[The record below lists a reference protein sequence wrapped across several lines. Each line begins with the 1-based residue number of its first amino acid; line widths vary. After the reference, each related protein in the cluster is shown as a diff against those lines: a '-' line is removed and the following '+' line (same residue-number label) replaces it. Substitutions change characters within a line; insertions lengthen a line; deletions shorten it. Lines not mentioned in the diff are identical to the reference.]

1 MIRADRK
8 NYFFN
13 DDVVSCMQLNQIIKR
28 EFINDHLSAS
38 NKDEALE
45 EMINTVIAG
54 GLKLDT
60 SSILDILKQ
69 RESLGST
76 GIGDGVAIPHGKTS
90 NLHDIVMAFGRSED
104 GIAYDSLDGKP
115 VHLFFMVLAPEN
127 SAGQHLKIL
136 AKISKMLKDEFFRK
150 KLLEANSKNDLYRI
164 IIEQEN
170 ICIV

>member
-1 MIRADRK
+1 
-8 NYFFN
+8 
-13 DDVVSCMQLNQIIKR
+13 MQLNQIFKR
-28 EFINDHLSAS
+28 EFLNDRLSAR

-45 EMINTVIAG
+45 EMIKTVIAG
-54 GLKLDT
+54 GLTLDT

-90 NLHDIVMAFGRSED
+90 NIHDIIVAFGRSKD
-104 GIAYDSLDGKP
+104 GIAYDALDGKP

-136 AKISKMLKDEFFRK
+136 AKISKMLKDEQFRK
-150 KLLEANSKNDLYRI
+150 KLLDASSNDDLYRI
-164 IIEQEN
+164 ILEQEN